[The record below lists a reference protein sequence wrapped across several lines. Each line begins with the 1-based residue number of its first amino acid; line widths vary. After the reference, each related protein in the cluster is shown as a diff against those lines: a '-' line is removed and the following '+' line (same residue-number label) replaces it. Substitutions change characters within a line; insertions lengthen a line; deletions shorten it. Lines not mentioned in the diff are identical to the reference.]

1 MRRRQREDR
10 SWISDGNDSQPVAVV
25 GQGGTSHVRHGC
37 TSQPVAAASHDDAF
51 LAQYLALCDWVGSVS
66 NGHWRHILKSHFQRR
81 KTDGGPIC
89 TEHTKDVAKKE
100 KANDGS
106 TKTTITFPNSFDHGD
121 GLQCSASGVDEEQA
135 CKTLFLKL
143 LVRDAIDNYPNC
155 KMVLK
160 QQNWTIPVD
169 HFLLEIA
176 RNASPLYAEGLPMEF
191 VDPSSGPSSR
201 RLYEE
206 PDNQQSRDIEVVE
219 LLKEISFN
227 ENGWARPNYLKRICT
242 TREGVKMTPWCEL
255 SRLLK
260 PHALLPFLRRHPGLF
275 EVNACGTQ
283 LYAFRCIADH
293 SPGQPVAL
301 VEENPCTCGMCEIEW
316 FTTGWS
322 CPGSS

>member
-1 MRRRQREDR
+1 MLTL
-10 SWISDGNDSQPVAVV
+10 IA
-25 GQGGTSHVRHGC
+25 
-37 TSQPVAAASHDDAF
+37 
-51 LAQYLALCDWVGSVS
+51 
-66 NGHWRHILKSHFQRR
+66 
-81 KTDGGPIC
+81 
-89 TEHTKDVAKKE
+89 
-100 KANDGS
+100 
-106 TKTTITFPNSFDHGD
+106 
-121 GLQCSASGVDEEQA
+121 
-135 CKTLFLKL
+135 LFLKL

-176 RNASPLYAEGLPMEF
+176 RNASLLYAEGLPMEF

-242 TREGVKMTPWCEL
+242 REGVKMIPWCEL

-301 VEENPCTCGMCEIEW
+301 VEENPCACGRCETE
-316 FTTGWS
+316 
-322 CPGSS
+322 